1 MGISEVRELA
11 AKKKPAGIFA
21 QMKKEPLAFNGVIHG
36 MRTRAGI

>member
-11 AKKKPAGIFA
+11 AKKKAAGIFA
-21 QMKKEPLAFNGVIHG
+21 QAKDSLECNGVIHG